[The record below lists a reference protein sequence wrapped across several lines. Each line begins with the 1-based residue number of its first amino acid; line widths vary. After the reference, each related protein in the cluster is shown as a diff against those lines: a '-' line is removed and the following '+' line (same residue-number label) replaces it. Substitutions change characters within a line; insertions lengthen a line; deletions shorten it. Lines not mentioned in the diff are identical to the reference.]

1 MPSSDGTGS
10 IASGDLSGDVG
21 PKSPFNYNLS
31 KLTVGSPGSLDPRL
45 PGAEVE
51 AMDAITPPQAEIL
64 LGLADRGMSGT
75 IGAVDARRVVSAL
88 SATELESRLLELGFV
103 EGARVEI
110 LHQGMVGRD
119 PIAVRVDTI
128 TVAIRRREAM
138 AISVIR

>member
-1 MPSSDGTGS
+1 
-10 IASGDLSGDVG
+10 
-21 PKSPFNYNLS
+21 
-31 KLTVGSPGSLDPRL
+31 
-45 PGAEVE
+45 
-51 AMDAITPPQAEIL
+51 MDAITPRQSEIL
-64 LGLADRGMSGT
+64 LGLAERGMSGT
-75 IGAVDARRVVSAL
+75 IGSIDARGVESAL
-88 SATELESRLLELGFV
+88 SASELESRLLELGFV